1 MLRVCLAFLT
11 VTLGVALLA
20 GPGTSQEKKPKGTL
34 PPGWKKL
41 ELTKDQEIKIR
52 AISVDYQIKII
63 AVEKQIA
70 MLKTART
77 RDQVKVLN
85 EAQKEKLK
93 NLILGEPGKEKTNPR
108 PAKEK

>member
-1 MLRVCLAFLT
+1 MFRVCLAFLT

-20 GPGTSQEKKPKGTL
+20 GPGASQEKKFKGTL
-34 PPGWKKL
+34 PSGWKKL
-41 ELTKDQEIKIR
+41 ELTKDQEVKIR
-52 AISVDYQIKII
+52 AISVDYQIKIN
-63 AVEKQIA
+63 ALEKQII

-85 EAQKEKLK
+85 EAQKEKLR
-93 NLILGEPGKEKTNPR
+93 NLLLGESGKEKSTR